1 MVMGVSIERARLE
14 GPRGQIGVRG
24 VGSVTTMEE
33 AVRKFVERYPFVLDQ
48 ARVELTL
55 KGFGPGKWEG
65 LTKVLGP
72 LGDEIQN
79 RMTSTTKNG

>member
-1 MVMGVSIERARLE
+1 MGVSIERARLE

-24 VGSVTTMEE
+24 VRSVTTMEE
-33 AVRKFVERYPFVLDQ
+33 AVRKFVDRYPFVLDQ

-55 KGFGPGKWEG
+55 KGFGPGKLEG

-79 RMTSTTKNG
+79 RMMSTTKNG